1 LDIQFAMLIRRVSN
15 PSRPNKA
22 CPARASSARP
32 TNVVTRPTPRPS
44 LRRLFYT
51 EQKQGKSSDASLS
64 SDKGQEKGQTNDKS
78 HDKGQGGDK
87 GHAVTTADT
96 SKRGVAQHRNR
107 GRLMD
112 PLDDWRD
119 LSRRMDNFLTSS
131 FFPTDI
137 FADPFAA
144 FPATSFAGS
153 TLSEFQPS
161 VDVSETDKSYHVHA
175 ELPGIP
181 KENIHVSIR
190 NGMLEISGNK
200 DFKKETKDEKRNWTR
215 VERSYG
221 SFVRRIAVPREL
233 DASKIKA
240 KYDNGVLE
248 LEVPKPEP
256 TQQDQF
262 QVKIE

>member
-1 LDIQFAMLIRRVSN
+1 MLIRRVPN

-22 CPARASSARP
+22 SPTRASSA
-32 TNVVTRPTPRPS
+32 TTTTAVTRPTTRPS
-44 LRRLFYT
+44 LRRAFYT
-51 EQKQGKSSDASLS
+51 EQKQAKTSEATPS
-64 SDKGQEKGQTNDKS
+64 SDKNDKS
-78 HDKGQGGDK
+78 EKSEQGNDV
-87 GHAVTTADT
+87 ATADT
-96 SKRGVAQHRNR
+96 PKRDVARHRKDR
-107 GRLMD
+107 GRVFD

-119 LSRRMDNFLTSS
+119 LSRRMDNYLTSS
-131 FFPTDI
+131 IFPTDI
-137 FADPFAA
+137 FADPFEFSA
-144 FPATSFAGS
+144 FPTTSLARM
-153 TLSEFQPS
+153 SEFQPS
-161 VDVSETDKSYHVHA
+161 VDVSETDKAYHVHA

-190 NGMLEISGNK
+190 NGVLEISGNK
-200 DFKKETKDEKRNWTR
+200 DVKKETKDEKRNWTR

-256 TQQDQF
+256 AKEDQF